1 MDAIAQRLFATLSGL
16 AAIIVAVAFF
26 IQTISPAQADVNPQQ
41 TYATGK
47 YQMQFQ
53 AQNDTDAMHWYIL
66 VYNTETGY
74 SKFYYGDSNMGKI
87 IPAAYAFNLPS
98 SPL

>member
-47 YQMQFQ
+47 YQMEFTTEYDGQYM
-53 AQNDTDAMHWYIL
+53 NWYVL

-74 SKFYYGDSNMGKI
+74 SKMYYGNTDIGKI
-87 IPAAYAFNLPS
+87 EAAGYAFNLPS